1 MNKQLLFNFKTDIS
15 NVYIASNFNNP
26 FSTHIPEI
34 AKVAA
39 KEFQEFITLESKK
52 WNYDFS
58 TQRGKMF
65 GILVVKK
72 QDHTYCYIGTSS
84 GKLPENAKCDK
95 FIPSIFDE
103 STDDFF
109 INKGMIGL
117 GEISNQ
123 IKNTNSPSEIILLK
137 GKRKQKSVA
146 LQKQLFENYHF
157 LNLSGK
163 EKNLLEIFKYSE
175 RGNPPAATGECAAPK
190 LLQYAIKHQLK
201 PIALTE
207 FWWGSSNENK
217 EKKHRD
223 YYPACKNRC
232 QPILEY
238 MLEDTELF
246 SKKEVETKAQE

>member
-1 MNKQLLFNFKTDIS
+1 MDKHFLFNFKTNISSIDIPS
-15 NVYIASNFNNP
+15 ELNNP
-26 FSTHIPEI
+26 FSISIPEI

-117 GEISNQ
+117 SEISNK
-123 IKNTNSPSEIILLK
+123 IKRANHPSEIILLK
-137 GKRKQKSVA
+137 EKRKQKSVA

-163 EKNLLEIFKYSE
+163 PKNLLDIFKNSSH
-175 RGNPPAATGECAAPK
+175 GNPPAATGECAAPK
-190 LLQYAIKHQLK
+190 LLQYAIKNQLT
-201 PIALTE
+201 PIALAE
-207 FWWGSSNENK
+207 FWWGDSIENK
-217 EKKHRD
+217 GKKHTN
-223 YYPACKNRC
+223 YYPSCKNRC
-232 QPILEY
+232 RPILEY
-238 MLEDTELF
+238 ILEDVELF
-246 SKKEVETKAQE
+246 TKK

>member
-1 MNKQLLFNFKTDIS
+1 MEKNFLFNFKKDIS
-15 NVYIASNFNNP
+15 SIDILSKLNNP
-26 FSTHIPEI
+26 FGSSIPEI
-34 AKVAA
+34 AKIAA
-39 KEFQEFITLESKK
+39 KEFQEFIALESKN
-52 WNYDFS
+52 WNYDFH

-117 GEISNQ
+117 SEISNQ

-137 GKRKQKSVA
+137 EKRKQKSVA

-157 LNLSGK
+157 LNLSEK
-163 EKNLLEIFKYSE
+163 EKNLLEIFKHSAH
-175 RGNPPAATGECAAPK
+175 GNPPAATGECAAPK
-190 LLQYAIKHQLK
+190 LLQYAIKHHLK
-201 PIALTE
+201 PIALAE
-207 FWWGSSNENK
+207 FWWGESEENK
-217 EKKHRD
+217 EKEHTA

-232 QPILEY
+232 RPILEY

-246 SKKEVETKAQE
+246 TKQEEN